1 MGSVDRPVS
10 KRSGVSLEAA
20 HVGYAYDQH
29 RALRDVCLKVEPGE
43 VVGLLGANGSGK
55 STLLRVLSGLLPG
68 YDGVA
73 RIDGREVGE
82 ISRRELA
89 RMLAVV
95 PQESTFGFPFTAI
108 EIVLMGRHPHLSGL
122 AFESEQDTDVAMAAL
137 ERCGA
142 SHLAA
147 RPIHELSS
155 GERQRIVF
163 ARALAQQP
171 RAMLLDEPSSFLDIR
186 HQVELFDVVR
196 DLADRDG
203 CTILTVLHDVNL
215 AAEYCDRIVL
225 LADGTTRAAGP
236 AEEVLTYAHLTHV
249 YGTEIYVDT
258 NRLTGKLIVTPLS
271 GRAQKQLRKT
281 REGDRE

>member
-1 MGSVDRPVS
+1 MGSADRKTS
-10 KRSGVSLEAA
+10 KGPGISLEAA
-20 HVGYAYDQH
+20 HVGYSYGEH
-29 RALRDVCLKVEPGE
+29 RALRDVSLKVEPGE

-55 STLLRVLSGLLPG
+55 STLLKVLSGLLPG
-68 YDGVA
+68 HDGISRV
-73 RIDGREVGE
+73 DGRDVGE
-82 ISRRELA
+82 ISRRDLA
-89 RMLAVV
+89 RILAVV

-122 AFESEQDTDVAMAAL
+122 AFESREDTDMALAAL

-196 DLADRDG
+196 DLADSDN

-236 AEEVLTYAHLTHV
+236 AEEVLTYSHLTHV

-258 NRLTGKLIVTPLS
+258 NRVTGKLIVTPLS
-271 GRAQKQLRKT
+271 GRAQRKLRET
-281 REGDRE
+281 SDEDPE